1 MEEFKK
7 ILEGIQKSVES
18 LEKRVDSIQKAGEV
32 SASGAKSPGDRS
44 LPSPLIPVE
53 DEVSPVVSWADRMEL
68 ESEPLTSSGDEV
80 RPVKIRD
87 ESELVL
93 HKAFTPLKNPDRRA
107 LRRQF
112 VVPDL
117 PITMAPKLDKVMAAE
132 CLPTVRS
139 TDQSLARL
147 QALMLD
153 AVGPL
158 TDLME
163 RMAGTPE
170 EEDQG
175 IDLQVVED
183 AVHSALAFLGNAATQ
198 FSTYRRTKILEEY
211 NKDLV
216 SFSEEM
222 EPDLRAAAP
231 LLFGSSFTKQAAD
244 HLSQVEALRKVKGK
258 NKKVFSRPP
267 LQRQARWQGGSKPY
281 HRGFGG
287 KTPAATPKKQQK

>member
-1 MEEFKK
+1 MMEEFKR

-18 LEKRVDSIQKAGEV
+18 LEKRVDSIQKASEV
-32 SASGAKSPGDRS
+32 LASEEKSPRDRS
-44 LPSPLIPVE
+44 LLSPLIPVE
-53 DEVSPVVSWADRMEL
+53 DEISPAVSWADRMEL
-68 ESEPLTSSGDEV
+68 ESEPLTPSGNKIH
-80 RPVKIRD
+80 PVKVRD

-93 HKAFTPLKNPDRRA
+93 HKAFTPLKNPDRHA

-153 AVGPL
+153 AVGLL

-163 RMAGTPE
+163 RMAGTCE

-175 IDLQVVED
+175 IDLKVVED
-183 AVHSALAFLGNAATQ
+183 VVHSALAFLGNTATQ
-198 FSTYRRTKILEEY
+198 FSTYWRTKILEEY
-211 NKDLV
+211 NKDFV

-222 EPDLRAAAP
+222 EPVLRAAAP
-231 LLFGSSFTKQAAD
+231 LLFGSPFTKQAAD
-244 HLSQVEALRKVKGK
+244 HLSQVEALQKVKCRIRRNPYKGRL
-258 NKKVFSRPP
+258 SGRGG
-267 LQRQARWQGGSKPY
+267 QALSS
-281 HRGFGG
+281 RGFGG
-287 KTPAATPKKQQK
+287 KASAATPKKQQK